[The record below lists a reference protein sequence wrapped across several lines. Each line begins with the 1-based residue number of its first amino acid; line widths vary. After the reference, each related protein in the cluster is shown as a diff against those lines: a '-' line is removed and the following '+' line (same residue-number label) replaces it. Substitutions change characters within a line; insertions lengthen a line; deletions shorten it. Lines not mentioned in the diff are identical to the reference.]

1 MTIDETL
8 RKADAVLEIILK
20 YDEQNADISFRKVL
34 DEIIEEWKSQIWIV
48 KKSLLLCWPPPSKQH
63 NIFHQ

>member
-20 YDEQNADISFRKVL
+20 YDEQNADVSFRKVL
-34 DEIIEEWKSQIWIV
+34 DEIIEEWKSQI
-48 KKSLLLCWPPPSKQH
+48 
-63 NIFHQ
+63 